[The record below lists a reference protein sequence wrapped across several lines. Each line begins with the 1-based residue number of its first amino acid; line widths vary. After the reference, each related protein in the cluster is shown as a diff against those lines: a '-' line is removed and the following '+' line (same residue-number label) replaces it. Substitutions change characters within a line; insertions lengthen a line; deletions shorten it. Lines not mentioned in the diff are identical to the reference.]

1 MGNGQYQIDMNK
13 ITKRFGG
20 VVALD
25 QVSLQVKKG
34 EIHALMG
41 ENGAGKSTIMK
52 ILAGAIEKDE
62 GEIKIDGKPADIR
75 TPKDGMDWGIS
86 IIYQELMLVP
96 DLTVAENIF
105 LDTLNRERKLIRSR
119 QMNQEAQEYLDN
131 IGFSAIR
138 ASAEVSTLSIAQQQ
152 VVEICKALSRKSSIL
167 ILDEP
172 TAVLSNQEVIFL
184 FRLLRQ
190 LKESGV
196 TIIYISHRLE
206 EVLELCDRITILRD
220 GTYIETIQAEDTTKK
235 ELANKMV
242 GRNLQDYYP
251 ERHAKIGSVYFKVEG
266 INRGRKV
273 RNISF
278 EVSRGE
284 VLGINGLVGAGRTET
299 IRAIFGEDRKESGRI
314 YLDGREVN
322 IQSPEDAVKNGIGLL
337 PEDRKGQGV
346 VLNIP
351 IRHNITLGCLKQ
363 FRSTFGAISIKKESG
378 YIDKM
383 IRQLSIKVGSVDHVV
398 SSLSGG
404 NQQKVAIA
412 KLLASDCRVMLLDEP
427 TRGVDIGAKREIY
440 KIINDMAEKGFCVIL
455 VSSEMGEIMGM
466 CDRILIMR
474 DGEIKGELSK
484 EAYSEQN
491 LIEYAMD
498 VNGGTE
504 DGRGKS
510 EKEV

>member
-1 MGNGQYQIDMNK
+1 MDNGQYQIEMNK

-20 VVALD
+20 VMALD

-62 GEIKIDGKPADIR
+62 GEIKIDGKPAYIK

-96 DLTVAENIF
+96 DLTVAENVF
-105 LDTLNRERKLIRSR
+105 LDTLNRERKLIRRR
-119 QMNQEAQEYLDN
+119 QMNKEAQEYLDN
-131 IGFSAIR
+131 IGFSAIS

-172 TAVLSNQEVIFL
+172 TAVLSNQEVVFL

-220 GTYIETIQAEDTTKK
+220 GTYIETIQADDTTKK

-251 ERHAKIGSVYFKVEG
+251 ERHAKIGSVYFRAEG

-284 VLGINGLVGAGRTET
+284 VLGISGLVGAGRTET

-322 IQSPEDAVKNGIGLL
+322 IQSPGDAVKNGIGLL

-363 FRSTFGAISIKKESG
+363 FRNTFGAISTKKESG

-474 DGEIKGELSK
+474 DGEIKGELGK

-504 DGRGKS
+504 DGRDKS